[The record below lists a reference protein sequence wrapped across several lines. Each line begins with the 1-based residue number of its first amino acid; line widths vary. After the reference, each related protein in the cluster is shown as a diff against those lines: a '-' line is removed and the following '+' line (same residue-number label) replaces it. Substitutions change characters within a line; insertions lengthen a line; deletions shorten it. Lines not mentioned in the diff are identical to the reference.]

1 VTDWI
6 WIELPTVIALHERQL
21 AEHGGAAGFRDA
33 GLLASAIDRP
43 INLHAYSEPDAC
55 SLAASY
61 AFGLVKNHGFIDG
74 NKRTGWIVARLFL
87 EANGFAISVTQKEI
101 VDTVIALASS
111 ELSEDRLADWF
122 RAHLTE
128 PTSLS

>member
-21 AEHGGAAGFRDA
+21 AEHGGAAGIRDA

-43 INLHAYSEPDAC
+43 INLHAYTEPDAC

-101 VDTVIALASS
+101 VDTVIALAAG
-111 ELSEDRLADWF
+111 ELPEDELAAWF
-122 RAHLTE
+122 RDHITGQ
-128 PTSLS
+128 TSLS

>member
-21 AEHGGAAGFRDA
+21 AEHGGAAGIRDA

-43 INLHAYSEPDAC
+43 INLHAYTEPDAC

-101 VDTVIALASS
+101 VNTVIALAAG
-111 ELSEDRLADWF
+111 ELPEDELAAWF
-122 RAHLTE
+122 RDHITGQ
-128 PTSLS
+128 TSLS